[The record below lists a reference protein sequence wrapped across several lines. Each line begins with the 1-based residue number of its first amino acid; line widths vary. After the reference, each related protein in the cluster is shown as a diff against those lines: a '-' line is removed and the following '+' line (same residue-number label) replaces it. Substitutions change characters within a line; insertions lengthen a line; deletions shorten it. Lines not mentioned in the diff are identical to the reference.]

1 MKLSDKTKK
10 QKQGVADIVKDMEW
24 EEVIEAFN
32 EFEDINCDV
41 IEQIIIIGKYG
52 SIRRLIIKKKED
64 ETFTFRYIG

>member
-1 MKLSDKTKK
+1 MIKLADKTEFKEK
-10 QKQGVADIVKDMEW
+10 INKLMWEWYDILK
-24 EEVIEAFN
+24 AFS